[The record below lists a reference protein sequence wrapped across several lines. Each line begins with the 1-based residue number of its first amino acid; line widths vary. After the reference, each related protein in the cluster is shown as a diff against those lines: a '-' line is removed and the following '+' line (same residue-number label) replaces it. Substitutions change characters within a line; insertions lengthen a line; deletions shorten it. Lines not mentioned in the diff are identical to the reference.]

1 MSYIG
6 KTTISGSGAGTINT
20 DVIFNGKVYQ
30 TNNNYFNLQ
39 YGDATSLGKLKPN
52 WSQGYSNTA
61 IGMNTCPQL
70 TTGYSNTVIGSY
82 AMNKNTTGYQNTAL
96 GSAALYSNNGGIFNV
111 AVGNDAM
118 LQSYNGSYNTC
129 VGKGCMFGGGGTPSN
144 LTFSNNTGMG
154 NTALGLLTSGNDNV
168 AVGAGA
174 GTVIDTGSRN
184 TFLGTNANAGFIGHN
199 YNQSTALGYGATT
212 TASNQIML
220 GTSTETVVCPNVLQ
234 TQGLVYESVTTATQS
249 STNAPTLSYGS
260 GGNFTLGTMITANAT
275 LGVTNIPTDT
285 TKSYTFSVSYQQ
297 NTTRYYITT
306 IQIQDTGSTYIT
318 NGGSAG
324 FVAPLWNG
332 GTPSLSG
339 SSNCV
344 IIQSFT
350 VISVG
355 GARRVISSVSC
366 CS

>member
-61 IGMNTCPQL
+61 IGMNTSPQL

-96 GSAALYSNNGGIFNV
+96 GSSALYNNNGGIFNV

-154 NTALGLLTSGNDNV
+154 NTALNSLTSGNDNV
-168 AVGAGA
+168 ALGAGA

-184 TFLGTNANAGFIGHN
+184 TFIGTNANACVISPGGAGHS
-199 YNQSTALGYGATT
+199 YNQSTAIGYGATA

-220 GTSTETVVCPNVLQ
+220 GTNTETVVCPNSLQ
-234 TQGLVYESVTTATQS
+234 TQSIVINNTTQINGFLSGSYSPVSNGTATVSFGVTFASVPKVMVTLGYRSS
-249 STNAPTLSYGS
+249 STNASI
-260 GGNFTLGTMITANAT
+260 FTGT
-275 LGVTNIPTDT
+275 
-285 TKSYTFSVSYQQ
+285 
-297 NTTRYYITT
+297 ITT
-306 IQIQDTGSTYIT
+306 T
-318 NGGSAG
+318 NFQYSVLNTSNAN
-324 FVAPLWNG
+324 VESLWQCNWIAIG
-332 GTPSLSG
+332 
-339 SSNCV
+339 
-344 IIQSFT
+344 
-350 VISVG
+350 
-355 GARRVISSVSC
+355 
-366 CS
+366 

>member
-6 KTTISGSGAGTINT
+6 KTTVSGSGTGTINT

-30 TNNNYFNLQ
+30 ANNNYFNLQ
-39 YGDATSLGKLKPN
+39 YGDSTSLAKLKPS
-52 WSQGYSNTA
+52 WTQGYSNTA
-61 IGMNTCPQL
+61 IGMNVCPKL

-82 AMNKNTTGYQNTAL
+82 AMNTNTTGYQNTAL
-96 GSAALYSNNGGIFNV
+96 GSAALYLNNGGIFNV

-118 LQSYNGSYNTC
+118 LQSYNGNYNTAI
-129 VGKGCMFGGGGTPSN
+129 GKGCMFGGGGTPSN
-144 LTFSNNTGMG
+144 LTFSSNTAVG

-168 AVGAGA
+168 GIGKGAG
-174 GTVIDTGSRN
+174 GGIDTGSRN
-184 TFLGTNANAGFIGHN
+184 TLLGTNTATSVSS
-199 YNQSTALGYGATT
+199 YNQSVALGYGATA

-234 TQGLVYESVTTATQS
+234 TQGLVYETVNTATQS
-249 STNAPTLSYGS
+249 STNAPTCSYGV
-260 GGNFTLGTMITANAT
+260 GGNFTLGTMITTNAT

-297 NTTRYYITT
+297 NSTRFYITT
-306 IQIQDTGSTYIT
+306 IQFQDTSSAYIT
-318 NGGSAG
+318 NSGSAG

-332 GTPSLSG
+332 GTPSLTG
-339 SSNCV
+339 TSNCV

-355 GARRVISSVSC
+355 GSRRVISSVSC
-366 CS
+366 C